1 MDGFISVDFNMLA
14 TLSIIAAV
22 VILVWVIE
30 ECS

>member
-1 MDGFISVDFNMLA
+1 MDGCVDFNMLA